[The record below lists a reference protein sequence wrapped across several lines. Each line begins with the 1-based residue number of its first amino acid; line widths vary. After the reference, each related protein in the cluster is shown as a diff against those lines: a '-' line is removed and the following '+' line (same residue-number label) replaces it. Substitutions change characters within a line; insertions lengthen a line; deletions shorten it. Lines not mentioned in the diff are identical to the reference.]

1 LELDE
6 PYDQFG
12 GFILVEPGD
21 NPASLEA
28 ESGCLITTGL
38 FIDAKFGDPDF
49 MPCFEWLEH
58 HAQAHCYEMLFVMS
72 DDGFGAALFV
82 PNSPDIDPELL
93 TFCRTYATPAI
104 EVTCA
109 IYTAST
115 GKLDVLRRLVEAGA
129 DLDKEATGGYTALD
143 SASTLPVLKYLR
155 SVMAAA

>member
-1 LELDE
+1 LDE

-38 FIDAKFGDPDF
+38 FI
-49 MPCFEWLEH
+49 
-58 HAQAHCYEMLFVMS
+58 
-72 DDGFGAALFV
+72 
-82 PNSPDIDPELL
+82 
-93 TFCRTYATPAI
+93 TPAI